1 MNALSLQDGDQAT
14 QRRHCETMNSMKA
27 AVGSVEPEPP
37 GASGRLGI
45 QLWLALAIVLLCT
58 AALAITNIRHSYSSF
73 AQARQDAYDITRF
86 RLTLEAAALVGG
98 ERGPTNAVIAEEP
111 SIDSASV
118 KQLAEFRGRTDA
130 ALAALAAE
138 QRTPAGVQ
146 ARPVPA
152 DLLMEVRR
160 ELTEARDKVDLAAA
174 IPLSTLRI
182 EDVEL
187 ATQALFRAADRFGE
201 IVRAHGD
208 TLIKSNPN
216 LVSPVIAGITLSKLR
231 DYGGRVLCHIIG
243 PIATNQPIPLQ
254 NLIDSRSM
262 RGRILELWQLTEAK
276 TASLH
281 EVSQLAAE
289 REGVRGKFLGEAL
302 SLVDTLI
309 VESRREEPYSLSAAQ
324 LTERYGQSLKLI
336 DSLTSRFMGAM
347 IDRTIRVR
355 DQAQSEFMIAAFI
368 GSLALFFTIGIA
380 VSIQRFLFK
389 PLLLA
394 RDQVIALAQDRFTSG
409 SRAPAQV
416 SEIRRLFNAIDI
428 LAFKLVER
436 VSLMQQLKRQAE
448 TDGLTGLMNRRAF
461 DQIGAGAIASC
472 RQEDTPSLI
481 LLDIDHFKE
490 INDGN
495 GHPVGD
501 QVLKEVGQ
509 VMLTMLRATDIAA
522 RFGGEEF
529 AILISG
535 HPLSGAIALAEKLR
549 LALQKHQIIT
559 DSGHRIAL
567 TASFGVARGA
577 PTWPELIARAD
588 AALYRAKAAGRN
600 CIQAAVEL

>member
-1 MNALSLQDGDQAT
+1 M
-14 QRRHCETMNSMKA
+14 
-27 AVGSVEPEPP
+27 
-37 GASGRLGI
+37 
-45 QLWLALAIVLLCT
+45 
-58 AALAITNIRHSYSSF
+58 
-73 AQARQDAYDITRF
+73 
-86 RLTLEAAALVGG
+86 
-98 ERGPTNAVIAEEP
+98 
-111 SIDSASV
+111 
-118 KQLAEFRGRTDA
+118 
-130 ALAALAAE
+130 
-138 QRTPAGVQ
+138 
-146 ARPVPA
+146 
-152 DLLMEVRR
+152 
-160 ELTEARDKVDLAAA
+160 
-174 IPLSTLRI
+174 
-182 EDVEL
+182 
-187 ATQALFRAADRFGE
+187 
-201 IVRAHGD
+201 
-208 TLIKSNPN
+208 
-216 LVSPVIAGITLSKLR
+216 
-231 DYGGRVLCHIIG
+231 
-243 PIATNQPIPLQ
+243 
-254 NLIDSRSM
+254 
-262 RGRILELWQLTEAK
+262 
-276 TASLH
+276 H